1 MSTKVRGG
9 RDNLTHCPNCGED
22 YASTY
27 RRCPFC
33 NAKPA
38 RGGQEEDDLEP
49 FPLVD
54 ADRSAK
60 VDYEEPYEE
69 ELPAPSASKG
79 GKRLA
84 TTAAPL
90 RGGSGKSS
98 RAPSTSGRGG
108 RVNTSGGGYGRKPSP
123 VKVLVYLVSLA
134 VIIAAL
140 WLVLFKLGPKI
151 AGVFSG
157 PSTQTESPAP
167 SPSPSAT
174 VMPSPSP
181 TPVIPTVP
189 PVSEP
194 PEDVTTQPINTP
206 TPGGALQLSRTDFTL
221 SDKYPTYTVKA
232 TGANGTVTWAIED
245 SSVATIT
252 QTGLVTAM
260 KNGYTRLTATDELGI
275 TARCEVRVAG
285 FTGGQTDEPSPSATP
300 AAPSAF
306 PSAATGAS
314 LSANDVTFSER
325 NGYTATLRVNGGTA
339 ASWASDN
346 EAVAT
351 VTQSGVVSGLK
362 EGTANI
368 TCTLDSGETLTCV
381 VRVR

>member
-1 MSTKVRGG
+1 MSIKTRGG
-9 RDNLTHCPNCGED
+9 RDSLIHCPDCGED
-22 YASTY
+22 YASAY

-33 NAKPA
+33 NAKPP
-38 RGGQEEDDLEP
+38 RQSREDDDLEP

-60 VDYEEPYEE
+60 VDYEQPYDDA
-69 ELPAPSASKG
+69 PAPKG

-84 TTAAPL
+84 SAPL
-90 RGGSGKSS
+90 RTGSGK
-98 RAPSTSGRGG
+98 TGRGS
-108 RVNTSGGGYGRKPSP
+108 NSFGGGYGRRPSP
-123 VKVLVYLVSLA
+123 VKLAVYLVSLA
-134 VIIAAL
+134 VIIVAL
-140 WLVLFKLGPKI
+140 WLVIAKLGPKL

-167 SPSPSAT
+167 SPSPSPTAT
-174 VMPSPSP
+174 PVPSP
-181 TPVIPTVP
+181 TPIIPSEP
-189 PVSEP
+189 PVSELP
-194 PEDVTTQPINTP
+194 VVTDQPLQTP

-252 QTGLVTAM
+252 QTGLVTAV
-260 KNGYTRLTATDELGI
+260 KNGNTRLTATDELGI

-285 FTGGQTDEPSPSATP
+285 FTGGQAAEPSATASAAPTEPSASPSAT
-300 AAPSAF
+300 
-306 PSAATGAS
+306 TGAS
-314 LSANDVTFSER
+314 LSATDVTFSER
-325 NGYTATLRVNGGTA
+325 NGYTATLRVTGGTA
-339 ASWASDN
+339 ASWASSDDT
-346 EAVAT
+346 VAT
-351 VTQSGVVSGLK
+351 VTQSGVVTGVNT
-362 EGTANI
+362 GTANI